1 MTRDPHLE
9 SCKRGQADKS
19 EYTQIHDGIIPVE
32 QIPSVKVSVA
42 AGKAVHYAEH
52 ARLSEYSDY
61 QVIYEVTEG
70 RVGGAR
76 PGDDI

>member
-1 MTRDPHLE
+1 MN
-9 SCKRGQADKS
+9 
-19 EYTQIHDGIIPVE
+19 TQIHDHIIPTE

-61 QVIYEVTEG
+61 EVVYEVTEG
-70 RVGGAR
+70 RPGGAS
-76 PGDDI
+76 PGDHI